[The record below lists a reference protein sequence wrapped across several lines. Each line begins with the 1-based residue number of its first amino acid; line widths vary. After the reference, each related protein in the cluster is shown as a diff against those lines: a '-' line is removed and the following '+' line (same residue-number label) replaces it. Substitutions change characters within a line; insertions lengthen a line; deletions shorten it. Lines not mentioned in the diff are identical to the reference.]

1 MPSAPSPAVPTS
13 TAPPRPEVP
22 LSSPAA
28 MGGGIPGSGVAPP
41 GAARLPM
48 TGPQPTAAAMGGVES
63 LLPPGP
69 AGDAAAKPRGG
80 GAGPQAP
87 FTPPSS
93 GPVPL
98 RPASGPARP
107 IVLPTPDGGI
117 VRLREP
123 AKTVGAGDDATE
135 LRSRSAAQK
144 ETWRFKKNLI
154 MWGIGLLLLLIT
166 IVILML
172 LGPIGG

>member
-1 MPSAPSPAVPTS
+1 
-13 TAPPRPEVP
+13 
-22 LSSPAA
+22 
-28 MGGGIPGSGVAPP
+28 
-41 GAARLPM
+41 M

-80 GAGPQAP
+80 SAGPQAP

-98 RPASGPARP
+98 RSTSGPARP

-135 LRSRSAAQK
+135 LRSRSAVQK

>member
-1 MPSAPSPAVPTS
+1 
-13 TAPPRPEVP
+13 
-22 LSSPAA
+22 
-28 MGGGIPGSGVAPP
+28 
-41 GAARLPM
+41 M

-80 GAGPQAP
+80 GVGPQAP

-93 GPVPL
+93 RPMPL
-98 RPASGPARP
+98 QPASGPARP
-107 IVLPTPDGGI
+107 IVLPASDGGI

-123 AKTVGAGDDATE
+123 LKTVGSGDDATE
-135 LRSRSAAQK
+135 LRSRSAVQK

-154 MWGIGLLLLLIT
+154 MWAIGLLLLLIT